1 MEPSSRSRGATWLLT
16 AGAGAGIAMAAC
28 GLLASRTDAARR
40 VPKSAVARV
49 NGQAIA
55 VADYRRVLAGLAND
69 RRDGIEEADR
79 RRVLDRLIDEELLI
93 QRGLDLGL
101 AHSDR
106 RVRSDLTA
114 AVVAAA
120 IGVGGSSV
128 PSDDE
133 LESFYD
139 AHREQFVTPER
150 IRLRQIFFRIP
161 GDSAKAPPEDRARD
175 GVLRAR
181 AGEPFDNLASELG
194 DEEIAPLPD
203 ALLPPAKLVDYLGP
217 TALRAALG
225 LVEGEVSEPVRSGQG
240 LHVLLVVAREAGAP
254 RPLDDVRSEVAAE
267 ILRRRD
273 EAALRSYLDR
283 LRADA
288 AIDVRDDAL

>member
-1 MEPSSRSRGATWLLT
+1 MEATNRSRSATWFLT
-16 AGAGAGIAMAAC
+16 AGAGTGIAMAAC
-28 GLLASRTDAARR
+28 GLLASRNDAAHRI
-40 VPKSAVARV
+40 PKNAVARV

-69 RRDGIEEADR
+69 RRDGLEEADR
-79 RRVLDRLIDEELLI
+79 RRVVDRLIDEELLI

-120 IGVGGSSV
+120 IGAGRSSA

-133 LESFYD
+133 VESFYD
-139 AHREQFVTPER
+139 AHRELFVAPER
-150 IRLRQIFFRIP
+150 IRLRQIFFRVP

-175 GVLRAR
+175 AVLRAR
-181 AGEPFDNLASELG
+181 AGEPFDDLASELG

-203 ALLPPAKLVDYLGP
+203 APLPPAKLVDYLGP

-240 LHVLLVVAREAGAP
+240 LHVLLVVARDAGAA
-254 RPLDDVRSEVAAE
+254 RPLEDVRSEVAAE

-283 LRADA
+283 LRAAA